1 MADNSANSIDLD
13 SLPYVD
19 RELDIAG
26 MKDKV
31 NLLIEQEM
39 RKISKKDRVQFPKDV
54 KLFANDEILSS
65 EWARTNKQLSMATLD
80 LSRYDVAPPAAKDKK
95 SVEAWESA
103 IDNSKAQLEAQ
114 TLRLFNLELLQKYG
128 ANAWKVHNFQLEAYL
143 KQLKSDVEDKKKQI
157 LDLNKQRKFEQT
169 EGGSSLRD
177 LESKWSDLISQT
189 LQVEVAC
196 ASLENELEE
205 LKRYENGISSN
216 Q

>member
-1 MADNSANSIDLD
+1 M
-13 SLPYVD
+13 
-19 RELDIAG
+19 E
-26 MKDKV
+26 
-31 NLLIEQEM
+31 
-39 RKISKKDRVQFPKDV
+39 
-54 KLFANDEILSS
+54 
-65 EWARTNKQLSMATLD
+65 T
-80 LSRYDVAPPAAKDKK
+80 
-95 SVEAWESA
+95 
-103 IDNSKAQLEAQ
+103 
-114 TLRLFNLELLQKYG
+114 RLFNLELLQKYG

-196 ASLENELEE
+196 ASLENEVEE
-205 LKRYENGISSN
+205 LKRYENRISSN